1 MECDF
6 FGVLRSTYSWS
17 VWEGFWGRAKN
28 TLRHINGKSKLLGV
42 VLIHV
47 L

>member
-1 MECDF
+1 VIF
-6 FGVLRSTYSWS
+6 FGGLEIYVL
-17 VWEGFWGRAKN
+17 VECLGGFLEGRAKN